1 MRGRR
6 SSVVRT
12 GPAVAVLLLILF
24 LPTACGAP
32 AEADTAVPRHN
43 RQAVIG
49 VSVATFNVH
58 YISPRQERM
67 RWEGR
72 RSAVLAAVRD
82 VDADIVAFQEMETFL
97 GGSFNRENRQLEYL
111 RRNLPEYS
119 VGATGDPAEYPS
131 TQPIFYR
138 ASRFALMNQGYF
150 FFSDTPDEIYSRSW
164 DGRFPAFC
172 SWVRL
177 RDRVAGR
184 TLVVYNVHFDAGS
197 SENRRRA
204 SELVVRREA
213 RIRREGEASVIAGDF
228 NAPWFFPTVRGI
240 AEEGFAVANTRGPT
254 YHFGRGIGILPAID
268 HVLHSSE
275 LAHRETRVLR
285 KRYDG
290 AWPSDHYPVAV
301 ELSYTPTTANR

>member
-32 AEADTAVPRHN
+32 AESDTVVPRHN

-67 RWEGR
+67 RWEDR
-72 RSAVLAAVRD
+72 RAAVFAA
-82 VDADIVAFQEMETFL
+82 VEELDADVIAFQEMETFA
-97 GGSFNRENRQLEYL
+97 GGSFNRENLQLEYL
-111 RRNLPEYS
+111 AENLEEYS
-119 VGATGDPAEYPS
+119 VGATGDPAQYPS

-138 ASRFALMNQGYF
+138 ASRFDLLEQGYF

-177 RDRVAGR
+177 RDRVADQ
-184 TLVVYNVHFDAGS
+184 TLLVFNVHFDAGS
-197 SENRRRA
+197 CENRRRG
-204 SELVVRREA
+204 SELVARREA
-213 RIRREGEASVIAGDF
+213 RNRRTGEASIIAGDF
-228 NAPWFFPTVRGI
+228 NAPWFFPTVRRL
-240 AEEGFAVANTRGPT
+240 AEAGFAVSNTRGPT

-268 HVLHSSE
+268 HVLHSNE
-275 LAHRETRVLR
+275 LTHRRTRVLR
-285 KRYDG
+285 KRYNG

-301 ELSYTPTTANR
+301 ELSYAPTTANR